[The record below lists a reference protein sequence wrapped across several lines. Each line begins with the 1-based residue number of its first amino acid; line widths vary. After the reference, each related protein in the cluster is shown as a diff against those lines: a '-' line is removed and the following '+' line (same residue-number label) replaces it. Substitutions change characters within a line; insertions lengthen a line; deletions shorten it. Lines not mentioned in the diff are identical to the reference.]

1 MKGTNSSNDRLTL
14 CQNVEINSNEYV
26 SCDVFFSGMKSSTT
40 WLGNVIAQSPRKMS
54 LCSESFRRFI
64 MVYRTII
71 RVNFQFVIICYDWCC
86 HFPLKKPKLSV
97 ITEALFGEM
106 CRSATASLV
115 SRTVNT
121 NLEAQKLRLRQHRP
135 FMSIKSF
142 EQTQQVGRVT
152 R

>member
-1 MKGTNSSNDRLTL
+1 MMMS
-14 CQNVEINSNEYV
+14 
-26 SCDVFFSGMKSSTT
+26 FS
-40 WLGNVIAQSPRKMS
+40 
-54 LCSESFRRFI
+54 
-64 MVYRTII
+64 Y
-71 RVNFQFVIICYDWCC
+71 
-86 HFPLKKPKLSV
+86 LKKKTLRHNGS
-97 ITEALFGEM
+97 TFFCEM

-115 SRTVNT
+115 ARMVNT

>member
-1 MKGTNSSNDRLTL
+1 MIGLY
-14 CQNVEINSNEYV
+14 YV
-26 SCDVFFSGMKSSTT
+26 
-40 WLGNVIAQSPRKMS
+40 KMS
-54 LCSESFRRFI
+54 KWIPMNIFLATYFIGNEIVDHVFWKRHCAITKKKCLWVQSYFNDLLWFTERLLVQLFIYSSF
-64 MVYRTII
+64 VTIDY
-71 RVNFQFVIICYDWCC
+71 VI
-86 HFPLKKPKLSV
+86 FLFKKEKLSV

-115 SRTVNT
+115 ARMVNT
-121 NLEAQKLRLRQHRP
+121 NFEAQKLRLRQNRP